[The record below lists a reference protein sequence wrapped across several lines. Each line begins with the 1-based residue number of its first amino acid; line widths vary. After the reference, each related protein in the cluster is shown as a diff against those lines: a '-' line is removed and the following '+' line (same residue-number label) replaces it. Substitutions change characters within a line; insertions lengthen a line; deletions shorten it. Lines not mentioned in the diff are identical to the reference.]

1 MGALNDSLIRVSTH
15 SRPKAAAHTRLWP
28 MQPMMF
34 QHTAARRRLL
44 LTQWIIP
51 IFTMFQHTA
60 ARRRLHHNY
69 NQIPLEIVFQH
80 TAARRRLRGFT
91 LWRTIAQKVSTH
103 SRPKAAANCISGLNV
118 GSSVSTH
125 SRPKAAATFETRCPH
140 CIKVSTHSRP
150 KAAAFSYKQ
159 RTVCFAGF
167 NTQPPEGGC
176 SEMFGWLFCWD
187 VSTHSRPKAAATIYI
202 PLKMVIAVSTHSRP
216 KAAANGVLK

>member
-103 SRPKAAANCISGLNV
+103 SRPKAAA
-118 GSSVSTH
+118 
-125 SRPKAAATFETRCPH
+125 
-140 CIKVSTHSRP
+140 
-150 KAAAFSYKQ
+150 FSYKQ